1 MLRIA
6 KENKKDMHDVE
17 SIPKYVKQQVL
28 DLMHEG
34 KSLEEVSREVNL
46 DIDIV
51 AEIIIQN
58 VEVVSFLRR
67 RAE

>member
-1 MLRIA
+1 MNLQG
-6 KENKKDMHDVE
+6 
-17 SIPKYVKQQVL
+17 IPKYKKQQVL

-34 KSLEEVSREVNL
+34 KSLEEVSREVDL
-46 DIDIV
+46 GIDVV